1 MKKIEK
7 LGEKL
12 RSEILREV
20 NHALDHVNSEI
31 GAVKQFLPRLK
42 EAMTGKK
49 NAAQGELQSE
59 ELLPKSLSKTMEMGD
74 FSHGTGPL
82 LQESASLASFL
93 DPSKFTHRRNKF
105 ECPRFDGQDF
115 LGWSMKIDQYFDA
128 VKVQDDEKISIVMIH
143 LNGKALQWHQRIIK
157 TRGNI

>member
-1 MKKIEK
+1 M
-7 LGEKL
+7 
-12 RSEILREV
+12 EV
-20 NHALDHVNSEI
+20 
-31 GAVKQFLPRLK
+31 
-42 EAMTGKK
+42 
-49 NAAQGELQSE
+49 
-59 ELLPKSLSKTMEMGD
+59 GD
-74 FSHGTGPL
+74 SSRGTGPL
-82 LQESASLASFL
+82 LQELASFVNFL
-93 DPSKFTHRRNKF
+93 DSSKFSPRRSKF